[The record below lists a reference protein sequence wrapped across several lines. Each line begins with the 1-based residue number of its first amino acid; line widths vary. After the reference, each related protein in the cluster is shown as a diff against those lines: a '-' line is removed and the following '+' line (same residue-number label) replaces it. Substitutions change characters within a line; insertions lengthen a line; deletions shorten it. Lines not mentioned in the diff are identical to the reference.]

1 MRFFEASGD
10 LRERD
15 MGLGQLK
22 PHIARCSYQ
31 DSAVSLFLFLNKQAS
46 LVLCLGLIPTP
57 PKRAFW
63 LFFFACVVT
72 VFMEEGISGGP
83 YLTFWE
89 CFPFYLLT
97 SYESTRM
104 QCGLFCSTWYLS
116 FHLTL
121 FGCCHSAFLATLF
134 YTCISLCGSVT
145 TFIALSV
152 NTGVFSFGILWRVL
166 LMTIIVQEHE
176 ANKQKFLGHLPK
188 SKRAKLWGTWE
199 NKCN

>member
-15 MGLGQLK
+15 MGLGRLK
-22 PHIARCSYQ
+22 THTARCSYQ

-63 LFFFACVVT
+63 LSFACAVT
-72 VFMEEGISGGP
+72 VFMEEGISGGLYFNILGVLP
-83 YLTFWE
+83 VLPLNFLWIHTNAVW
-89 CFPFYLLT
+89 PL
-97 SYESTRM
+97 
-104 QCGLFCSTWYLS
+104 CSTWYLS

-121 FGCCHSAFLATLF
+121 FGSCHSAFLATLL

-145 TFIALSV
+145 TFIVLSV
-152 NTGVFSFGILWRVL
+152 STGFFSFGILWRVL
-166 LMTIIVQEHE
+166 LMTIIVQEHD

-188 SKRAKLWGTWE
+188 SKRTKLWGTWE
-199 NKCN
+199 NKFN